1 MSNAPRRIASVLL
14 LCVTAAATL
23 ASAAPVH
30 AASNCPADIA
40 KADQLILVVAESM
53 DARKASLR
61 YYERGDGK
69 AWKSN
74 GEAKPAMLGKSGL
87 GWSWA
92 HEAFA
97 AKGEPGKKEGD
108 GRTPAGF
115 FTMGG
120 AFGSDAGTVPNYTVL
135 KAGEHYCVDDSASPY
150 YNTVLPKAKAGKGVS
165 GEEMA
170 RIGLYRQGLF
180 LNYPTNSRRKGGSCI
195 FVHVWRAPNK
205 PTVGC
210 VALGEANVKEMQ
222 RWSAKAPTLMAIL
235 PARAWKKLRG
245 CFPGA

>member
-1 MSNAPRRIASVLL
+1 MPA
-14 LCVTAAATL
+14 
-23 ASAAPVH
+23 H
-30 AASNCPADIA
+30 AASDCPAGIA

-53 DARKASLR
+53 DARKASVR
-61 YYERGDGK
+61 HYERGDGK
-69 AWKSN
+69 AWKPN
-74 GEAKPAMLGKSGL
+74 GKTKPAMLGRSGL

-97 AKGEPGKKEGD
+97 GKDEPVKVEGD

-115 FTMGG
+115 FAVGG
-120 AFGSDAGTVPNYTVL
+120 AFGFDAGAVADYTVL
-135 KAGEHYCVDDSASPY
+135 KAGEHYCVDDPASPH

-180 LNYPTNSRRKGGSCI
+180 LNYPTSARRKGGSCI
-195 FVHVWRAPNK
+195 FVHVWRAPDK

-210 VALGEANVKEMQ
+210 VALAEADVTDMQ
-222 RWSAKAPTLMAIL
+222 RWSAKAVTLMAIL
-235 PARAWKKLRG
+235 PARAWDTLRH
-245 CFPGA
+245 CFRGA